1 MTTSVLDLGGPQ
13 LDRVRELTSIGAG
26 HAANAFATLVGRQ
39 FRMRVP
45 TIRMLRAE
53 AAGST
58 LAATTRDDE
67 ERGMSG
73 IFFEVEGG
81 LGGVLALLFPNAS
94 RDRILETLTGR
105 PASEVDPEMAAS
117 ALREVGNILIS
128 HVVNAMADTLGA
140 RILPS
145 VPVLAMDDAFSALAS
160 LVALRMD
167 ADAVL
172 RVETEISDPEGR
184 FRGVLVFVPD
194 RAALLP
200 PEQRGPVRIRPPHR
214 D

>member
-1 MTTSVLDLGGPQ
+1 MSEALLDLGESQ

-26 HAANAFATLVGRQ
+26 HAANAFSTLVGRP

-45 TIRMLRAE
+45 TIRLLRAE

-81 LGGVLALLFPNAS
+81 LGGVLALLFPEES
-94 RDRILETLTGR
+94 RARILETLTGQPPDR
-105 PASEVDPEMAAS
+105 VDAELAES

-128 HVVNAMADTLGA
+128 HVVNAIADTLGA

-145 VPVLAMDDAFSALAS
+145 VPVLAMEDGFGALAE
-160 LVALRMD
+160 LVATRVD
-167 ADAVL
+167 SAAVL
-172 RVETEISDPEGR
+172 RVETEISDPEGCY
-184 FRGVLVFVPD
+184 RGVLVFVPD
-194 RAALLP
+194 RAALLA
-200 PEQRGPVRIRPPHR
+200 PEKRGPIRIVPRR
-214 D
+214 R

>member
-1 MTTSVLDLGGPQ
+1 MTSTLLDLSESQ
-13 LDRVRELTSIGAG
+13 LDRVRELTNIGAG
-26 HAANAFATLVGRQ
+26 HAANAFSTLVGRP

-45 TIRMLRAE
+45 TIRLLRAE
-53 AAGST
+53 ASGST

-67 ERGMSG
+67 ERGMAG

-81 LGGVLALLFPNAS
+81 LGGVLALLFPEES
-94 RDRILETLTGR
+94 RARILETMTGQS
-105 PASEVDPEMAAS
+105 ADSLDEQMAES

-145 VPVLAMDDAFSALAS
+145 VPVLAMKDGFSELAA
-160 LVALRMD
+160 LVALRVD
-167 ADAVL
+167 SAAVL

-194 RAALLP
+194 RAALVP
-200 PEQRGPVRIRPPHR
+200 PRKRGPVRIVPPRH

>member
-1 MTTSVLDLGGPQ
+1 MTATLLDLGESQ
-13 LDRVRELTSIGAG
+13 LDRVRELTNIGAG
-26 HAANAFATLVGRQ
+26 HAANAFSTLVGRP

-45 TIRMLRAE
+45 TIRFLRAE
-53 AAGST
+53 AAASA

-73 IFFEVEGG
+73 IFFEVDGG
-81 LGGVLALLFPNAS
+81 LGGVLALLFPDAS

-105 PASEVDPEMAAS
+105 SVDSLDEEMAES

-145 VPVLAMDDAFSALAS
+145 VPVLAMKDGFSELAA
-160 LVALRMD
+160 LVADRVD
-167 ADAVL
+167 SGAVL

-194 RAALLP
+194 RAALIP
-200 PEQRGPVRIRPPHR
+200 PEKRGPVRIVAPRH